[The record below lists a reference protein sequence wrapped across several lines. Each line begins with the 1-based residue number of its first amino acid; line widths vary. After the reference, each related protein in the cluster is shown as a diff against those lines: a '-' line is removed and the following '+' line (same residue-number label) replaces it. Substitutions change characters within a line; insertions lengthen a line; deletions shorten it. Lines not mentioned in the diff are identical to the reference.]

1 MSQTTLTKSG
11 RHLVLIGYRGSGKTS
26 IGKLV
31 ARLLGMEYI
40 DTDIQIQERAGCS
53 IREIFADQGE
63 EAFRDLETRALADLL
78 ASKELPPTLIAT
90 GGGIIMRPENREM
103 IKKMGMVIWL
113 AVSPEVATARIT
125 ADSFSDEQ
133 RPPLSDQSLAEEVE
147 RMIALRTPLYSELA
161 DVHVA
166 NDSARLSTDA
176 VAEAVIEMLRQTDWY
191 IAFEKRLDS

>member
-1 MSQTTLTKSG
+1 
-11 RHLVLIGYRGSGKTS
+11 LIGYRGSGKTS

-31 ARLLGMEYI
+31 ARLLGMEYV

>member
-40 DTDIQIQERAGCS
+40 DTDIQIQARAGCS

-63 EAFRDLETRALADLL
+63 EAFRDMETRALADLL
-78 ASKELPPTLIAT
+78 ASKELSPTLIET

-147 RMIALRTPLYSELA
+147 RMIALRNPLYSELA